1 MFCINEWMNERLTL
15 VTSKSIFVGGTLHS
29 GKTDP
34 IWRKTKI
41 AENAKNLFEF
51 ILNFFLQVT
60 LVEAVIGKWSD
71 IVNFLYLLLIW
82 LHYINLGV
90 MKVVFSLIWN
100 LTLIKLRLNINWNL
114 NRSVIWVEKDFSDY
128 SKNIPPG
135 KNPGARLFLR
145 FKVVK

>member
-1 MFCINEWMNERLTL
+1 MNEW
-15 VTSKSIFVGGTLHS
+15 
-29 GKTDP
+29 KTHLGD
-34 IWRKTKI
+34 IKVNFCRRNF
-41 AENAKNLFEF
+41 AFGENGFNLKKNQNRWKRQKF
-51 ILNFFLQVT
+51 IRIHFKFFLQVT